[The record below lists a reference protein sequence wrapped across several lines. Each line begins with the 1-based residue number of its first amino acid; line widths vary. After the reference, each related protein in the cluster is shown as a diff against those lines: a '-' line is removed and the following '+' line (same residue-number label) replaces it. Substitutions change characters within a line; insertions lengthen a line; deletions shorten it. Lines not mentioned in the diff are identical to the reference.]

1 MSCVVCYLAGSTKLL
16 VGWHLGEVVHS
27 TKSVVKKKHCLWTHG
42 LLKLRSAI
50 YIYISL
56 SEGETLK

>member
-27 TKSVVKKKHCLWTHG
+27 TKSVVKKTIVFGHMAFSNCEVPRVREKP
-42 LLKLRSAI
+42 
-50 YIYISL
+50 
-56 SEGETLK
+56 